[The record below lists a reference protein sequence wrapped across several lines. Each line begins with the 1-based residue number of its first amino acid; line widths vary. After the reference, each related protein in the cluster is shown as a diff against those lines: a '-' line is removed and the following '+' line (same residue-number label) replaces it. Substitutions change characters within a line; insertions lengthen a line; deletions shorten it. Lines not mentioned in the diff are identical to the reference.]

1 MNTLYLVAT
10 PIGNLEDITHR
21 ALRVLREVSL
31 IAAEDTRQTRKLLTH
46 YQIEPAPALLSYHDH
61 SKGGQSEKILV
72 ALDAGNVA
80 LVSDAGTPGINDPGF
95 ELVRLAL
102 DAGHQ
107 VSPIPGPSAPL
118 AALTASGL
126 PSDSFLY
133 LGYLPRKTVQ
143 RQQAIED
150 VTAFPYTLIFLETP
164 HRLIAA
170 LDDLL
175 SVLGERNM
183 VVAREMTK
191 LHEEFFRGKISEAIA
206 HFTEHAPRGEITL
219 IVAGASKDI
228 EVWSMEKLHQEIEQS
243 LADGGKPS
251 QIAKRLAGESGWKRK
266 DIYQLVMEIQ
276 NQ

>member
-1 MNTLYLVAT
+1 
-10 PIGNLEDITHR
+10 
-21 ALRVLREVSL
+21 LRILREVSL
-31 IAAEDTRQTRKLLTH
+31 IAAEDTRQTRKLLAH
-46 YQIEPAPALLSYHDH
+46 YQIEPTQRLLSYHDH
-61 SKGGQSEKILV
+61 SKGGQSEKIV
-72 ALDAGNVA
+72 AALDAGDVA

-102 DAGHQ
+102 DAGHN

-133 LGYLPRKTVQ
+133 LGYLPRKATQ
-143 RQQAIED
+143 RQRAIGE
-150 VTAFPYTLIFLETP
+150 AAALPYTLIFLETP

-170 LDDLL
+170 LEDLL
-175 SVLGERNM
+175 SVLGDRNM

-191 LHEEFFRGKISEAIA
+191 LHEEFFRGRISEATA
-206 HFTEHAPRGEITL
+206 HFTDQPPRGEITL
-219 IVAGASKDI
+219 IVAGASKDV
-228 EVWSMEKLHQEIEQS
+228 EEWSADRLHEEIKIS
-243 LADGGKPS
+243 LAEGEKPS

-266 DIYQLVMEIQ
+266 DIYRMLMEIQ